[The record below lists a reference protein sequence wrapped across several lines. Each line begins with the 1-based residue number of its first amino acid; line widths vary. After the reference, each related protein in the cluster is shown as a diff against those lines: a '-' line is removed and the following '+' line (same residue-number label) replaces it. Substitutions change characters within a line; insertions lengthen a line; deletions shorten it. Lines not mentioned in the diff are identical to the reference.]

1 MEMICFRDT
10 MDLTEDQ
17 VQNLEDVFRQNLPP
31 NQNTLTLKEFKKFMP
46 SKNVRKWIKILR
58 CNWNWHKR
66 NIKNVTLFQTF
77 FVERAFKIF
86 DTDGSGDISLAEFID
101 TMYQFA
107 GRGQAEK
114 ILFLFKVYDIDGNY
128 FISYLSIFIIIFVIT
143 PCQYTYIYSCC

>member
-1 MEMICFRDT
+1 M
-10 MDLTEDQ
+10 
-17 VQNLEDVFRQNLPP
+17 
-31 NQNTLTLKEFKKFMP
+31 
-46 SKNVRKWIKILR
+46 
-58 CNWNWHKR
+58 
-66 NIKNVTLFQTF
+66 FQTF

-128 FISYLSIFIIIFVIT
+128 FILYLSIFIIIFNKTMSIYLYLFVLLGDGMIQEEELEEVLRACLQV
-143 PCQYTYIYSCC
+143 CQFLFNTSM